1 MKLFKSILAAFEES
15 GKKKTLQILRDMPE
29 RQLRD
34 AGISPELLSQGVKAW
49 PWTDVEEEAVAPI
62 LIDSIAVSKVA
73 PAAKDLT
80 NEAALE
86 TAEEATREEAVL
98 EQSAA

>member
-1 MKLFKSILAAFEES
+1 MKLIKTILTSLEES

-34 AGISPELLSQGVKAW
+34 AGISPELLAQGVRAW
-49 PWTDVEEEAVAPI
+49 PWAVVEEEVAPI
-62 LIDSIAVSKVA
+62 LIDKVQVSTVAVAEPK
-73 PAAKDLT
+73 AA
-80 NEAALE
+80 EPVE
-86 TAEEATREEAVL
+86 REEAVL